1 VSPALD
7 KPRVVFLCI
16 GNACRSPMGEG
27 LLRHMAGDLVDVA
40 SGGVHPIGVQPS
52 TVDVMDEIGVDIR
65 AQDSTWIHAHL
76 DPPPAVLIA
85 LSESALARAPRL
97 PRETVVLRWPVP
109 DPYMI
114 AGDAAAQLRAYRG
127 ARDEIKERLEE
138 WLASGAAPLGLP
150 PRRTPKR

>member
-1 VSPALD
+1 MTSAPK

-40 SGGVHPIGVQPS
+40 SGGVHPIGVQPM
-52 TVDVMDEIGVDIR
+52 TVAVMDELGIDIR
-65 AQDSTWIHAHL
+65 AQDSTWIHGHL
-76 DPPPAVLIA
+76 DPAPAVLVA

-97 PRETVVLRWPVP
+97 PKATAVLRWPVP
-109 DPYMI
+109 DPY
-114 AGDAAAQLRAYRG
+114 AVDGDEDARLRAYRG

-138 WLASGAAPLGLP
+138 WLASGAPPLGLS
-150 PRRTPKR
+150 PRRSGRR